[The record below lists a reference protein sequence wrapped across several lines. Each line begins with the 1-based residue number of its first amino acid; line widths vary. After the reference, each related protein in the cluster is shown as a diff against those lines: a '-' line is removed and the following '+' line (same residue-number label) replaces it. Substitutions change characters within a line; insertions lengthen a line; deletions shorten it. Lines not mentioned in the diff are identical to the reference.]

1 MVAGTVAPARA
12 ITLDDV
18 ADVVTRYHGVTLDDL
33 RGPSKE
39 AQYVRPRLAFMYLAR
54 WVAFRP
60 LPEIGKY
67 LNRDHSTVFSG
78 ATKVERRRNV
88 DAELDR
94 EISEMSHSLRATAG
108 HSTVPPAVIPV
119 SAHPKFYD
127 VCEVT
132 VSRYV
137 FGLTDLMVALA
148 ANGVPRGAWVERAE
162 VDDAGIRL
170 SFRWEREVAS

>member
-1 MVAGTVAPARA
+1 MVAETAAAARA

-18 ADVVTRYHGVTLDDL
+18 ADVVTRYHGVTVDDL
-33 RGPSKE
+33 RGQSKD
-39 AQYVRPRLAFMYLAR
+39 AHHIRPRQSFMYLAR
-54 WVAFRP
+54 WVAFRS

-78 ATKVERRRNV
+78 ATKVERRRKV
-88 DAELDR
+88 DLELDR

-108 HSTVPPAVIPV
+108 HSPGPPEAIPV
-119 SAHPKFYD
+119 SSRPKFYD

-148 ANGVPRGAWVERAE
+148 SNGVPRGAWVERVE
-162 VDDAGIRL
+162 IDGSGLRL
-170 SFRWEREVAS
+170 SFRWEREA

>member
-1 MVAGTVAPARA
+1 MVAETAAAARA

-18 ADVVTRYHGVTLDDL
+18 ADVVTRYHGVMMDDL
-33 RGPSKE
+33 RGRSQ
-39 AQYVRPRLAFMYLAR
+39 ASQYARPRLAFMYLAR
-54 WVAFRP
+54 WVAFRQ

-67 LNRDHSTVFSG
+67 LDRDHSTVFSG
-78 ATKVERRRNV
+78 AAKVERRRKV

-108 HSTVPPAVIPV
+108 HSTEPPEVIPV
-119 SAHPKFYD
+119 SARPKFYD
-127 VCEVT
+127 VCEMT

-148 ANGVPRGAWVERAE
+148 SNGVPRGAWVERVE
-162 VDDAGIRL
+162 IDGSGLRL